1 MTLSSK
7 RVFIIFSLLRK
18 TGIKLQNMLFVSS
31 FYKETQRSFFC
42 CYRLN
47 QMICLRFLKL
57 LWITYTINLL
67 FMMWQHRGLVTL
79 FATTKKK
86 RTTWLGSW
94 KHCGLVALVRIITP
108 LKPGE
113 PLSSWCNNKH
123 TVQVVEKFVVTKSVL
138 PVRGKRTTASCIKV
152 CYPPRHH
159 PCEFVALLNHH
170 SSLLKPQEGFENEIE
185 LMSFWDTCWND
196 WRVRVRMHYLD
207 NDFWIYTNFEFSFFI
222 TSACIVIISQYLIT
236 C

>member
-1 MTLSSK
+1 MTTP
-7 RVFIIFSLLRK
+7 RFGYVIC
-18 TGIKLQNMLFVSS
+18 N
-31 FYKETQRSFFC
+31 YK
-42 CYRLN
+42 
-47 QMICLRFLKL
+47 K
-57 LWITYTINLL
+57 
-67 FMMWQHRGLVTL
+67 
-79 FATTKKK
+79 KKK

-170 SSLLKPQEGFENEIE
+170 SSLLKPQEGFENENRAYVI
-185 LMSFWDTCWND
+185 LGHLLKRLTCPCQDALSWQWLLNLHQLWVLIFYYICLHCD
-196 WRVRVRMHYLD
+196 HISVFNYMLSWETFPTNTACPHTERSDASTWTEIIFCSSVAGQSEILVRSR
-207 NDFWIYTNFEFSFFI
+207 NP
-222 TSACIVIISQYLIT
+222 SAFVW
-236 C
+236 